1 MYEAKKKV
9 YEIVADSS
17 RPAYEGRDLEMGGDY
32 SIEFFSF
39 NAVVDYAKQNE
50 MEAVLVSYAPPTPL
64 YFEI

>member
-9 YEIVADSS
+9 YEVAADSS
-17 RPAYEGRDLEMGGDY
+17 HSVYEGRDLEEGGDY
-32 SIEFFSF
+32 SIQFFSF

-50 MEAVLVSYAPPTPL
+50 MEAVLVTYAPPTPL